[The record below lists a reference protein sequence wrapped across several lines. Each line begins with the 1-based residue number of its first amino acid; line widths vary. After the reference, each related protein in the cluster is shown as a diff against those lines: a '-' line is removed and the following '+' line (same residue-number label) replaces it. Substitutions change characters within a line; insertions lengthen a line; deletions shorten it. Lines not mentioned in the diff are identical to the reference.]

1 MEKLGKWAPEKAAVA
16 GFGPD
21 LALDESGAEESHG
34 ARTLHTL
41 ICSAADSASA
51 LD

>member
-16 GFGPD
+16 GFGPGS
-21 LALDESGAEESHG
+21 ALDESGGEESHVG
-34 ARTLHTL
+34 RMCHILVRP
-41 ICSAADSASA
+41 AADSAAA